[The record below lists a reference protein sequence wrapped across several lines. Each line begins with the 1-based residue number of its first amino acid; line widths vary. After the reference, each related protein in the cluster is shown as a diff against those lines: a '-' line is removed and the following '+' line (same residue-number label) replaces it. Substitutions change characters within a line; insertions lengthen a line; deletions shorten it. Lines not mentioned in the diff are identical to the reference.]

1 MSKRTKKAAAVVVVI
16 LNCFG
21 LAFANA
27 TNVGTATNSIPQ
39 LIGSGSW
46 KVVPSVT
53 TVNPVIRDTA
63 AAKGSYFTITNTG
76 TLQTL
81 SFTLGQTTTT
91 TSGTNAYT
99 VLLNYCRVSG
109 TVAGTWSAT
118 GTCNTGVLTN
128 MLTNTNAST
137 NSAAVTFTLAPLATI
152 SVQCQY
158 HSTTAGAPGNR
169 NISDAISVTVTRANV
184 RTATSISG

>member
-1 MSKRTKKAAAVVVVI
+1 MSRRTKKAAAVGVVM

-27 TNVGTATNSIPQ
+27 TNIGTATNSTPQ
-39 LIGSGSW
+39 AITSGIWS
-46 KVVPSVT
+46 VVPSAT

-63 AAKGSYFTITNTG
+63 TAKGSYFTITNSG

-137 NSAAVTFTLAPLATI
+137 NSATITFTLAPAATI

-158 HSTTAGAPGNR
+158 HSTTAGVPGNR
-169 NISDAISVTVTRANV
+169 NISDSISVTVTRANV
-184 RTATSISG
+184 RTATPSFG

>member
-1 MSKRTKKAAAVVVVI
+1 MSRRTKKAAAVGVVM

-27 TNVGTATNSIPQ
+27 TNIGTATNSTPQ
-39 LIGSGSW
+39 AITSGIWS
-46 KVVPSVT
+46 VVPSAT

-63 AAKGSYFTITNTG
+63 TAKGSYFTITNSG

-137 NSAAVTFTLAPLATI
+137 NSATITFTLAPAATI

-158 HSTTAGAPGNR
+158 HSTTAGVPGNR
-169 NISDAISVTVTRANV
+169 NISDSISVTVTRANV
-184 RTATSISG
+184 RAATPSFG